1 MSDRDQESKST
12 VVNIP
17 VNWHIPEDFPS
28 PYASNM
34 FAQAGEYEIT
44 ISFFQTKLPLFT
56 GTQEENKA
64 KLEQL
69 GIIQAECVSRIIVNP
84 ELVPKIIQAL
94 QATYDGYV
102 ATKNMIEGS
111 KKE

>member
-1 MSDRDQESKST
+1 MSDIDQEKQST
-12 VVNIP
+12 SINIP
-17 VNWHIPEDFPS
+17 VNWNIPEGFPS

-34 FAQAGEYEIT
+34 FAQAGEYEIVL
-44 ISFFQTKLPLFT
+44 SFFQTKLPLLT
-56 GTQEENKA
+56 GTSEENKA

-69 GIIQAECVSRIIVNP
+69 ESIQAECVSRIIVNP

-94 QATYDGYV
+94 QTTYDGYV
-102 ATKNMIEGS
+102 ATKNSIEGS